1 MALKPIQ
8 ISFVSGN
15 LVIQDYQNFTVSAA
29 TEDVVV
35 KITLPGAEEVTVAGT
50 DLGESYTQR
59 QNLIPMTITP
69 SAVTEGATSFPD
81 GVYRI
86 NVSHLLTDTSTL
98 TTDIRV
104 LYIPEID
111 ACILKKTDS
120 YLQASCNNCK
130 SKKTL
135 NLLQELVVV
144 RQAAQLDI
152 NLSRFAAAA
161 KKVTLLTNLCTGAS
175 CACVC
180 GC

>member
-29 TEDVVV
+29 TADVVV
-35 KITLPGAEEVTVAGT
+35 KITLPGGTEEVTVT
-50 DLGESYTQR
+50 DLGGSYTQH
-59 QNLIPMTITP
+59 QNATPMTITP
-69 SAVTEGATSFPD
+69 AAVTAGATSFLD

-86 NVSHLLTDTSTL
+86 NVTQALTSGDPL
-98 TTDIRV
+98 VTDIRV

-130 SKKTL
+130 SAKTL

-152 NLSRFAAAA
+152 NLSRFTAAA
-161 KKVTLLTNLCTGAS
+161 KKVTLLTNLCTGSS